1 MNKVIVHILIF
12 PFLSLFCASLC
23 FAEVS
28 IIGEY
33 NIQFNLGNFDLS
45 SNVILSDVALSIN
58 LPKGEGTVHIP
69 LPISKTPDLKSII
82 EPNSSN
88 NLVLLGILRPNTQ
101 YTVIQISLLE
111 VPSNIYILFRNVKL
125 PLQESSRSD
134 SGRSACIL
142 LNQAYNEVEAI
153 LNNFHAPRLN
163 EIFIRTANFQSSEPK
178 AEMCGVYPQKKIKI
192 DESQKTPPDIY
203 VFLSMSQNQYFL
215 YIVLGIMGILLG
227 YFAAPKIIST
237 SSKAKWFL
245 LTSVVG
251 LIAIAVVF
259 FGLLSP
265 EQRFADTTT
274 IVTIGT
280 LCGLLL
286 GLFIA
291 SIQFLFTYQRMEP

>member
-178 AEMCGVYPQKKIKI
+178 AEMCGVYPQKK
-192 DESQKTPPDIY
+192 
-203 VFLSMSQNQYFL
+203 
-215 YIVLGIMGILLG
+215 
-227 YFAAPKIIST
+227 
-237 SSKAKWFL
+237 
-245 LTSVVG
+245 
-251 LIAIAVVF
+251 
-259 FGLLSP
+259 
-265 EQRFADTTT
+265 
-274 IVTIGT
+274 
-280 LCGLLL
+280 
-286 GLFIA
+286 
-291 SIQFLFTYQRMEP
+291 